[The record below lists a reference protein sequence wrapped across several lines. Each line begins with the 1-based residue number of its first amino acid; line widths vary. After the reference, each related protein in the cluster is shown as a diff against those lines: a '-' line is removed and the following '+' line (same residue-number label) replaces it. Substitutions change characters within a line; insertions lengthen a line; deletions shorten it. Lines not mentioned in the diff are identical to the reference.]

1 MGFLVILLSVSFPSQ
16 ITIKHPD
23 NTVETEVQLSS
34 LYFSSRETGK
44 GYKMLINVI
53 DFIFF
58 ESFPEHSLIYLYMQ
72 M

>member
-16 ITIKHPD
+16 IPIKHPD
-23 NTVETEVQLSS
+23 NTVESEVQLSS
-34 LYFSSRETGK
+34 FYFFSRETGK

-58 ESFPEHSLIYLYMQ
+58 ESFPEHSLIYLCMQ